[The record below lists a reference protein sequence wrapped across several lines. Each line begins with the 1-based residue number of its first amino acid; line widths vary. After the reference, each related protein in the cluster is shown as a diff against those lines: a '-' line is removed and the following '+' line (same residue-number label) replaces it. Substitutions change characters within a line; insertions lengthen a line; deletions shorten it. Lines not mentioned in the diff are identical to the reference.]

1 MKVQLHAQARTQMHA
16 HPRAFL
22 CVSAHT
28 TALYLSPTRSLT
40 HSLTLSLILSD
51 TYTYTHRLSFQMYV
65 KPLHDNP
72 GIKVTDEYW
81 TDNFEIVQRCSTLPT
96 EKRSILI

>member
-1 MKVQLHAQARTQMHA
+1 
-16 HPRAFL
+16 
-22 CVSAHT
+22 
-28 TALYLSPTRSLT
+28 
-40 HSLTLSLILSD
+40 
-51 TYTYTHRLSFQMYV
+51 MYV

>member
-1 MKVQLHAQARTQMHA
+1 MRERTHYG
-16 HPRAFL
+16 
-22 CVSAHT
+22 S
-28 TALYLSPTRSLT
+28 LSLSYSLT

-81 TDNFEIVQRCSTLPT
+81 TDNFEIVERCAPHPLRK
-96 EKRSILI
+96 EVA